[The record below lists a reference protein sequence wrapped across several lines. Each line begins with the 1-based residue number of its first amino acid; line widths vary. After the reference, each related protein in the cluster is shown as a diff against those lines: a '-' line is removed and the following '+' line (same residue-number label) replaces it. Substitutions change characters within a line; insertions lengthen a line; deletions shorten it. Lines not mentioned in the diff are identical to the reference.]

1 MGRAMAETETGL
13 NDIPLGLAA
22 LMERAGSPR
31 KSLPPVE
38 KWNPPYCGELD
49 IRISA
54 DGTWSYNG
62 SPIRREPLVRLFASV
77 LRRDE
82 DDRHYL
88 VTPVE
93 RIGIFVEDAPFVAV
107 EMDIQGENLSQELTL
122 RSNMGDVFAIGE
134 DNPLWFQ
141 VEPETLGLK
150 PYARVRGRLD
160 ALFARP
166 LLYQLADVFE
176 EHPDDNQRMGVW
188 SGGKFFDLPQNA
200 LSNEDDN

>member
-1 MGRAMAETETGL
+1 MAESEAGL
-13 NDIPLGLAA
+13 NDMPRGLAA
-22 LMERAGSPR
+22 LMERAGSPS

-82 DDRHYL
+82 DGRHYL

-107 EMDIQGENLSQELTL
+107 EMDIQGENLTQELTL
-122 RSNMGDVFAIGE
+122 RTNVGDVFAIGE

-141 VEPETLGLK
+141 VEPETSGLK

-166 LLYQLADVFE
+166 LLYQLANVFA

-200 LSNEDDN
+200 LSNEDGN